1 MGAIIFDSI
10 LTPFSW
16 YSLLP
21 VVGFTAFLFLVAA
34 YQRGKFYW
42 ITDRAGNVLRCRRKP
57 KSVRERHV
65 PWFIAGNTSPAAHGI
80 GMTTF
85 QSHPGSP
92 VYEPEVLG
100 SAASSSGAAT
110 VLLNSGGPG
119 HMDSAPPVPPVR
131 SSGSHVRN
139 VPAMPVLIKVTD
151 LSEWSASI

>member
-1 MGAIIFDSI
+1 MGALIFDSI

-21 VVGFTAFLFLVAA
+21 IIGCTSFLFLVSA

-42 ITDRAGNVLRCRRKP
+42 ITDRVGEVGCCRRKP
-57 KSVRERHV
+57 KSVSEPHV

-92 VYEPEVLG
+92 AYEPEILG

-110 VLLNSGGPG
+110 VMNSGGPG
-119 HMDSAPPVPPVR
+119 HVDSAPQVAPAHCPA
-131 SSGSHVRN
+131 SHVRN
-139 VPAMPVLIKVTD
+139 VPSMPVLIKITD
-151 LSEWSASI
+151 LSEWSAPI